1 LLSRRVLAAF
11 EDCSMKEWM
20 LPVFIVVVWIVQA
33 ILRNREQ
40 DEPTRA
46 AKNKSGERSGNRNA
60 GSEIDKFLQ
69 EIERMKKKAAE
80 ERPDAPKPPPRVRPA
95 SPQPPRVKP
104 VTPRIKVQPAPV
116 VAPPVIALQP
126 AVTMKMSQRPIAAA
140 PQIAKVRRSA
150 GVLGAIGLLRSPNSV
165 ASAIVLNEILGP
177 PKCKRP

>member
-1 LLSRRVLAAF
+1 M
-11 EDCSMKEWM
+11 MKEWM

-40 DEPTRA
+40 DEPTRN
-46 AKNKSGERSGNRNA
+46 AKDKSGERTGNRNA

-80 ERPDAPKPPPRVRPA
+80 EKPDAPKPPPRVRPA

-126 AVTMKMSQRPIAAA
+126 TATLPMSKRPVAAA
-140 PQIAKVRRSA
+140 PQTFRARRSP
-150 GVLGAIGLLRSPNSV
+150 GVMAAISLLRSPDST

-177 PKCKRP
+177 PKCKRR

>member
-1 LLSRRVLAAF
+1 VVL
-11 EDCSMKEWM
+11 EDDSMKEWM

-40 DEPTRA
+40 DEPTRT
-46 AKNKSGERSGNRNA
+46 AKNKSGERAGNRNA

-69 EIERMKKKAAE
+69 EIERMKKKSAE
-80 ERPDAPKPPPRVRPA
+80 ESPDAPKPPPRVRPA

-104 VTPRIKVQPAPV
+104 VTRIRLQPAPT

-126 AVTMKMSQRPIAAA
+126 AVTMPMAQRPVAAA
-140 PQIAKVRRSA
+140 PQIARVRRSA
-150 GVLGAIGLLRSPNSV
+150 GVLGAISLLRSPNSV

>member
-1 LLSRRVLAAF
+1 
-11 EDCSMKEWM
+11 MKEWM

-46 AKNKSGERSGNRNA
+46 AKNKSGERTGNRNA

-80 ERPDAPKPPPRVRPA
+80 EKPDAPKPPPRVRPA

-104 VTPRIKVQPAPV
+104 VTRIKLQPAAV

-126 AVTMKMSQRPIAAA
+126 AVTIPMSQRPIAAA

-150 GVLGAIGLLRSPNSV
+150 GVLGAISLLRSPNSV

-177 PKCKRP
+177 PKAKRR